1 MQVIQNAHE
10 VLIKYVFKA
19 YPLFYRDIGKHVP
32 MGYSEGQELPKKY
45 QHENFVFKT
54 KSKKK
59 RLFNILTNLFVV
71 RKDFGAG
78 KHIIS
83 GDMLLDGKL
92 SSIGRKLIEEQ
103 LIEYFLTFM
112 YKQGELQTYEKPITL
127 RFTFKL
133 SRKDIRSL
141 HEYSIL
147 YVNAFIKAILPK
159 LPFRGVRGKLD
170 GVMYYG
176 NSDNICMLIPS
187 DSVGIIN
194 EIVVKYEVSNRPTIE
209 VELLKEMKYV
219 PTITSANINLI
230 ETATFLAK
238 ERIMEEFDIEEND
251 YNSWNQEEVTE
262 RFKVVYDNYIN
273 NLIDKS
279 NL

>member
-1 MQVIQNAHE
+1 MQVIQKAHE

-19 YPLFYRDIGKHVP
+19 YPLFYRDIGKKVP

-45 QHENFVFKT
+45 QYSNFVFKT
-54 KSKKK
+54 KNKKK

-71 RKDFGAG
+71 RKDYGAG

-92 SSIGRKLIEEQ
+92 SNIGRKLIEEQ
-103 LIEYFLTFM
+103 LIEYFLTLM
-112 YKQGELQTYEKPITL
+112 YKQGDLQTYEKPITL

-133 SRKDIRSL
+133 SKKDIGSL
-141 HEYSIL
+141 HEYS
-147 YVNAFIKAILPK
+147 
-159 LPFRGVRGKLD
+159 KLD

-187 DSVGIIN
+187 DSVEIIN
-194 EIVVKYEVSNRPTIE
+194 EIVVKYEVSDRPTIE
-209 VELLKEMKYV
+209 VELLKEVKYV
-219 PTITSANINLI
+219 PTITSADINII

-238 ERIMEEFDIEEND
+238 ERIMEEFDIEEDD
-251 YNSWNQEEVTE
+251 YNSWNQDEVTE
-262 RFKVVYDNYIN
+262 RFKIVYDNYFN

-279 NL
+279 SL